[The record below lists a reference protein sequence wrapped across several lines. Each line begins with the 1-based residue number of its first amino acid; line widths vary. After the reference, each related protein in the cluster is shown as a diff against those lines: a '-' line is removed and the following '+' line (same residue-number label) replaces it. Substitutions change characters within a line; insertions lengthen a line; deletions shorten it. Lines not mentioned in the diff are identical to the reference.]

1 MLISFLVGYAIG
13 SVIGAVVGAIIEIAI
28 QISSYY
34 GAKDEIRKK
43 AKEAI
48 GSDKDIF
55 SMYVEQANKYVDKEV
70 LVINGF
76 DRKRNQIAKI
86 TVTAANGTPLR
97 VGQSF

>member
-13 SVIGAVVGAIIEIAI
+13 TIIGAVVEAIIEIAI

-34 GAKDEIRKK
+34 NAKEEIKRKAKD
-43 AKEAI
+43 AI

-55 SMYVEQANKYVDKEV
+55 SMYIAQQDKYVDKEI
-70 LVINGF
+70 LVINGY
-76 DRKRNQIAKI
+76 DRRKNQIAKI
-86 TVTAANGTPLR
+86 TVTASNGTPLR